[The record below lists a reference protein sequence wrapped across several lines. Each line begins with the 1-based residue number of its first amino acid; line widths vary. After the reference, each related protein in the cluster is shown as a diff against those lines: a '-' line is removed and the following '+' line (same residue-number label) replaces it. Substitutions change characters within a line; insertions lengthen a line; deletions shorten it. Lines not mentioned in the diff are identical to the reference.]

1 MTLQDK
7 RDDNDIK
14 LLKDIMKL
22 ANEMDAVYLE
32 EMKQSLPVFTQLKTK
47 CKSLLSRRGVITP
60 PFLVSDVIDKCDT
73 VIQNKRDNVVS
84 IK

>member
-1 MTLQDK
+1 MTLQSK
-7 RDDNDIK
+7 RGDNDIK

-32 EMKQSLPVFTQLKTK
+32 EMKQSLPLFTQLKTK
-47 CKSLLSRRGVITP
+47 CKPI
-60 PFLVSDVIDKCDT
+60 
-73 VIQNKRDNVVS
+73 

>member
-32 EMKQSLPVFTQLKTK
+32 EMKQSLPLFTQLKTK
-47 CKSLLSRRGVITP
+47 CKPLLSRRVITP
-60 PFLVSDVIDKCDT
+60 PPFSV
-73 VIQNKRDNVVS
+73 
-84 IK
+84 